1 MRIIRSVI
9 LLLVVIMVSE
19 RALAQRANSVKGKTR
34 HSIGSRKQGKLLDPK
49 ADRGSFPYHSLGIK
63 LGDPFALSYKFYGD
77 KRFSFTIDFGKA
89 GTGLYNR
96 YYREKFFD
104 YTRSDTFSTSDSF
117 VQYLT
122 HKVKRDL
129 VGEAKFLYNF
139 DADDISPGLQ
149 LYLGAGWEWKSSR
162 IQYNYLYNPGSA
174 ESQPGTLIR
183 ERLTMGPQIVAGIEY
198 AYFEIPISAFIE
210 LEYFTDVQ
218 ADPGWHRFEG
228 GVGLRYIF

>member
-9 LLLVVIMVSE
+9 LIFFITLLAWPAS
-19 RALAQRANSVKGKTR
+19 AQRPSTGKGKPH

-49 ADRGSFPYHSLGIK
+49 SDGGKYPYHSIGIK
-63 LGDPFALSYKFYGD
+63 LGDPFALTYKFYGHEN
-77 KRFSFTIDFGKA
+77 FSFTIDFGKA

-104 YTRSDTFSTSDSF
+104 YVEADTFATSDAF
-117 VQYLT
+117 LQYLT

-139 DADDISPGLQ
+139 NGDEVSPGLQ
-149 LYLGAGWEWKSSR
+149 LYLGVGWEWKSTR
-162 IQYNYLYNPGSA
+162 IQYNYLYTNAWS
-174 ESQPGTLIR
+174 ESKAGTFQR
-183 ERLTMGPQIVAGIEY
+183 ERLTMGPQFVAGIEY
-198 AYFEIPISAFIE
+198 AYFQIPISAFLE
-210 LEYFTDVQ
+210 LEYFRDVQ